1 MEKLFFALG
10 SLSGGLAVALGAF
23 GAHAL
28 EGRLSA
34 KDLATFETG
43 VRYQFYHAFA
53 LLAVAYAISRWPNS
67 TLPVIA
73 GWLFVAGTVIFSG
86 SLYTLVS
93 TGLRWLGA
101 ITPIGGVAFIVGW
114 ILLAVTAWRS

>member
-1 MEKLFFALG
+1 VENLFFALG
-10 SLSGGLAVALGAF
+10 SLSGGIAVALGAF

-28 EGRLSA
+28 ADRLSA
-34 KDLATFETG
+34 KDLQTFETS

-53 LLAVAYAISRWPNS
+53 LLAVAYAINRWPNS
-67 TLPVIA
+67 NLPAIA

-86 SLYTLVS
+86 SLYTLVG

-101 ITPIGGVAFIVGW
+101 ITPIGGVAFIAGW
-114 ILLAVTAWRS
+114 ILLAVVAWRS